1 LDFSDVARV
10 DIHGLAA
17 IEELAA
23 KTGKK
28 SLRVTLRAV
37 NVAIYK
43 VLKLSRLSSRFS
55 FSN

>member
-23 KTGKK
+23 KTGEK